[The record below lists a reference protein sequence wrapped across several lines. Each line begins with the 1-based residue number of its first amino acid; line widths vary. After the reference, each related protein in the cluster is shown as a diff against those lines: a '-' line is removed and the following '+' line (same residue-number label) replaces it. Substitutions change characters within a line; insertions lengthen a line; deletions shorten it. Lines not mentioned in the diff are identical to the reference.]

1 MVIASSGQM
10 RQWGR
15 HATAFLGRRH
25 CGDPT
30 LIERYLERVPSDPVG
45 AGAAV
50 GDFELGER

>member
-15 HATAFLGRRH
+15 YATAFLGRRH